1 MYLRRI
7 WTMKVL
13 IVSKVNKVCSP
24 HFFCSLIISYFPDS
38 QGRGCAGCPHK
49 PKRFTTS
56 SVLNQNKVWQRRVP
70 ESILFLRN
78 ILSSCLKSFNMRS
91 VMVSVFHLLFST
103 IIFYWSKLG
112 FSSRSNCTNV
122 HLVNLQLGYSL
133 GGVPGVPDPPPPF
146 HNSILYSVSF

>member
-49 PKRFTTS
+49 PKWFTTS
-56 SVLNQNKVWQRRVP
+56 SVLSQNKVWQRRVP

-91 VMVSVFHLLFST
+91 VMVSVFHLLFFT
-103 IIFYWSKLG
+103 IMFIRLATDQSWA
-112 FSSRSNCTNV
+112 FSSPSNRTTV
-122 HLVNLQLGYSL
+122 RLVINKEVLT
-133 GGVPGVPDPPPPF
+133 VCRKT
-146 HNSILYSVSF
+146 SVFKYLKC